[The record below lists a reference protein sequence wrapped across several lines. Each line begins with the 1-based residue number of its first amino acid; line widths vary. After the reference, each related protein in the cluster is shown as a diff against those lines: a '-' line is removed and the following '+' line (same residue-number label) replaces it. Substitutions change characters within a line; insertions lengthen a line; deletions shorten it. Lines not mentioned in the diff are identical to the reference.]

1 LLVRFLDLDAPGG
14 DFATNLR
21 GGTLMRCTT
30 CGAPAILLA
39 NACVFCR
46 TPVSDS
52 HAPAELLDY
61 LASKLPAAKVKRFG
75 LRGRGPVRELTLTV
89 GAGGFAAKVAS
100 GRLQLT
106 PDLAPAVWVDRLVA
120 ALSAEAARDARLR
133 ADLSRAGWKL
143 RQGGLSGAEESR
155 TPLP

>member
-1 LLVRFLDLDAPGG
+1 
-14 DFATNLR
+14 
-21 GGTLMRCTT
+21 MRCTT

-61 LASKLPAAKVKRFG
+61 LASRLPMAKAKRFG

-89 GAGGFAAKVAS
+89 GAGLFTARVAS

-106 PDLAPAVWVDRLVA
+106 PDLAPARWVDRLIA
-120 ALSAEAARDARLR
+120 ALSTEAAGDARLR
-133 ADLSRAGWKL
+133 ADLTRSGWKL
-143 RQGGLSGAEESR
+143 RPGGATEQGSR
-155 TPLP
+155 V

>member
-1 LLVRFLDLDAPGG
+1 
-14 DFATNLR
+14 
-21 GGTLMRCTT
+21 MRCTT

-46 TPVSDS
+46 TPVADS

-61 LASKLPAAKVKRFG
+61 LAAKLPAAKVKRFG

-89 GAGGFAAKVAS
+89 GSGVFIARVAN
-100 GRLQLT
+100 GRLLLT
-106 PDLAPAVWVDRLVA
+106 PDLAPARWVDRLVA
-120 ALSAEAARDARLR
+120 ALSAEAAGDARLR

-143 RQGGLSGAEESR
+143 RRGDETG
-155 TPLP
+155 